1 MAPEQYTEGYS
12 YPVDVWAY
20 GVSMVRLFAVKWPY
34 EEENVVRLVV
44 GIAKGELRPVPV
56 LESDVPHPDVLTVIA
71 NCLKHDPKQRPS
83 FKEIE
88 KMLGVALKKCLKNK

>member
-1 MAPEQYTEGYS
+1 
-12 YPVDVWAY
+12 
-20 GVSMVRLFAVKWPY
+20 MVRLFAVKWPY